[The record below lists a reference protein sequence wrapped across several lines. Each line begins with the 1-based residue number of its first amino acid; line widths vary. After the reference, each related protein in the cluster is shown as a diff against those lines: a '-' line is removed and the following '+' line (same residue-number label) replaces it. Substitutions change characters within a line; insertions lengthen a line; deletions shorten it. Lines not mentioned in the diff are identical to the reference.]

1 MNGFDY
7 SLGLLT
13 ILMGLA
19 LADITFSFHKLA
31 VRARTIRWDGRVPL
45 TAAFVTFECVRLWF
59 AQWTL
64 RNISAALTFPVYLAI
79 FAQMLVLVLI
89 ATSCL
94 PDDPKDDCDLSA
106 FYEAR
111 RRYFWGLFTVYFGIF
126 FALWMVF
133 GATSANGVTSAGTID
148 WVRVLAP
155 LALFPLL
162 IFVRR
167 KWLDYAIPIGFI
179 LFYAARYW
187 NVTLAG

>member
-1 MNGFDY
+1 LNGFDY

-31 VRARTIRWDGRVPL
+31 IRARTIRWDGRVPL
-45 TAAFVTFECVRLWF
+45 TAALVVFECVRLWF

-79 FAQMLVLVLI
+79 FAQMLLLVLL

-94 PDDPKDDCDLSA
+94 PDDPEDDCDLHA

-111 RRYFWGLFTVYFGIF
+111 RRYFWGLFTAYFGMF
-126 FALWMVF
+126 FALWLVF
-133 GATSANGVTSAGTID
+133 GATSANGLTSAGLVD
-148 WVRVLAP
+148 WIRVLAP
-155 LALFPLL
+155 LVLFPLL
-162 IFVRR
+162 IFMRR
-167 KWLDYAIPIGFI
+167 QWLDYAIPIGFI